1 MRAIWLSRHSPLPK
15 QVLDLRAKGI
25 ELVAIIPS
33 VDTIDEILEIIKK
46 HDAKY
51 IIPVLPLS
59 MIAKLLEKS
68 QEYGFTILF
77 AEMETIHNGVCS
89 SSCGFNP
96 MTDTIYWGKHIR
108 FKGYK
113 VLKDIKFIFEDF

>member
-15 QVLDLRAKGI
+15 QVLDLRARGI
-25 ELVAIIPS
+25 EIIAIIPS
-33 VDTIDEILEIIKK
+33 VETIEEILEIIKK

-96 MTDTIYWGKHIR
+96 I
-108 FKGYK
+108 
-113 VLKDIKFIFEDF
+113 LNSEED